1 MPKLRRTAV
10 PLLISGML
18 VMPAAAAASTQAQT
32 VSGAS
37 TGGATRSAGQTT
49 TARTT
54 PGVPG
59 ITSRGLRPGAK
70 GTDVSHLQQLL
81 IDVGIGDVVTGSY
94 QYDTSRAVQRFQ
106 VAAGLNASGIAGPA
120 TIAALHSAA
129 SGPKSGQASGGV
141 DFGNAV
147 TSTTRLGARIPL
159 ARGMS
164 GRDVR
169 QLQDYLRRAGITTA
183 PTPSGEFGAL
193 TVAAV
198 KRFEAKEHRTVDG
211 QFDAGDIYTLFKLVG
226 QDALPGTTGDPS
238 QGLPSPP
245 LAPGDKATISASGQA
260 IAPEN
265 APDAVKQIIA
275 AGNKIATLPYKWG
288 GGHGKWEDTGYDCSG
303 SVSYALRGAGLLK
316 SPLASYD
323 YFNWGQAGKG
333 TWVTLYTNSGHM
345 YMVVAGIRFDTS
357 GRGANG
363 SRWQAAMRD
372 NSGFQVRHPVGL

>member
-10 PLLISGML
+10 PLLVSGML
-18 VMPAAAAASTQAQT
+18 VMPAAAAAATQAQPA
-32 VSGAS
+32 SGAA
-37 TGGATRSAGQTT
+37 TGGATSAGQTT
-49 TARTT
+49 ASRTT
-54 PGVPG
+54 PAVPG
-59 ITSRGLRPGAK
+59 ITSRVLRPGAT
-70 GTDVSHLQQLL
+70 GTDVSRLQQLL
-81 IDVGIGDVVTGSY
+81 INVGIGDVVTGSY
-94 QYDTSRAVQRFQ
+94 QYATSRAVQRFQ

-120 TIAALHSAA
+120 TLAALRAAA
-129 SGPKSGQASGGV
+129 SGPKSGEASGGV
-141 DFGNAV
+141 DFGGTVA
-147 TSTTRLGARIPL
+147 STTRLGARIPL

-183 PTPSGEFGAL
+183 PTPSGEFGSL

-198 KRFEAKEHRTVDG
+198 KRFEAKEHRSVDG
-211 QFDAGDIYTLFKLVG
+211 QFDAGDIYTLFQIVG
-226 QDALPGTTGDPS
+226 QDALPGTAGDPS

-245 LAPGDKATISASGQA
+245 LAPGDKATVSASGQA

-323 YFNWGQAGKG
+323 FFNWGQAGKG
-333 TWVTLYTNSGHM
+333 TWVTLYTNSGHI

-357 GRGANG
+357 GRGSNG